1 MTTSKQSVQRNRT
14 YVIHSLDTV
23 KDWANQTVD
32 TTAAIARLFHNE
44 PYKSTILDV
53 EATT

>member
-1 MTTSKQSVQRNRT
+1 MTTSKGSETKNRT
-14 YVIHSLDTV
+14 YDIHYLDTL